1 MGSSV
6 SQHNLRLHLYSK
18 LFSFKWCGN
27 LKGLSSETE
36 TAKRGRG
43 ENVEPTYYLVVFYW
57 KVRFYQE
64 ESCITRFSKEI
75 ISRIFF
81 SLGGSFKESVTEIF
95 FPLIL

>member
-43 ENVEPTYYLVVFYW
+43 ENVDCGTYLLFGRLLLKSKILSGGELYH
-57 KVRFYQE
+57 KVLQRNYF
-64 ESCITRFSKEI
+64 
-75 ISRIFF
+75 
-81 SLGGSFKESVTEIF
+81 
-95 FPLIL
+95 